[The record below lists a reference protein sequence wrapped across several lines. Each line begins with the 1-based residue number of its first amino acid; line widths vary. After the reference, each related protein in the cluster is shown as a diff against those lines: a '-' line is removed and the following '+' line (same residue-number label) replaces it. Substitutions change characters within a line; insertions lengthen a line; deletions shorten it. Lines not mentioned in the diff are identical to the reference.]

1 MSKYQAEARAILTD
15 VTAAQDSL
23 WANTQVSFQ
32 TAHLYKNVSVAR
44 AAVLK
49 QLYYSA
55 DWDAAWGVLASRGA
69 LVEFDVSYM
78 KNLVSE
84 IRLVGRRVSDESLSR
99 DRRPL
104 PTIYLLQR

>member
-23 WANTQVSFQ
+23 WANTQLSFQ
-32 TAHLYKNVSVAR
+32 TSHLYKNVSVAR

-49 QLYYSA
+49 HLYYSA
-55 DWDAAWGVLASRGA
+55 DWDTAWDTLAARGA

-78 KNLVSE
+78 KNLISE
-84 IRLVGRRVSDESLSR
+84 TRSVGRHALMNRLYPV
-99 DRRPL
+99 
-104 PTIYLLQR
+104 TFACC